1 MANQDDIALMAHL
14 MRRAGF
20 GASRDELEARAAK
33 GYDATVEELLN
44 PETQPP
50 VDPYMLLRHQPAA
63 LLPGGQPPMGNVN
76 YMYYLVNT
84 KRPLEE
90 KMALFW
96 HSVFATGNSK
106 VDNYDQLLEQIDL
119 FRKRGMGNYRDL
131 LLTIAKNPTMMFWLD
146 NNQNHGTAVN
156 ENWGRE
162 LLELFSLGAGNYTEV
177 DVREASRA
185 FTGWT
190 FETKLPRLPYGR
202 FPWKFEYRPE
212 DHDDGEKTFLGHKG
226 NLNGEDII
234 NIVVQQPACA
244 RFICRHLYNFFVA
257 DEPQVPAWPIEAP
270 RDPAAID
277 AMCKAFINSKCEIKP
292 VLRAMFKSDF
302 FKNAR
307 YQHLKSPAE
316 VVVGTL
322 RLVGGYE
329 LPKPGYGELSMQPSY
344 MGAGSAQPA
353 VGRGLAYRQGV
364 DQQRLVDVA
373 HQLRRLADRQSRHAG
388 RAGDH
393 QPPEGAG
400 HQDAGAI
407 GGQLPRLARPG
418 RGWRRHQEGADRPGE
433 VVGRDPLGQRRR
445 SPERR
450 TACRRDAAAHRGDT
464 RIPVRL
470 NSRHATTTGGIDNVC
485 NTGNAEGPG
494 AGRAAAYRRQR
505 LPQHR
510 DPVQ

>member
-1 MANQDDIALMAHL
+1 MANRDDIALMAHL

-20 GASRDELEARAAK
+20 GATRDELETRVVK

-44 PETQPP
+44 PGSQPP
-50 VDPYMLLRHQPAA
+50 VDPYTLLRHQPAA

-119 FRKRGMGNYRDL
+119 FRKHGMGNYRDL
-131 LLTIAKNPTMMFWLD
+131 LVKIAKNPTMLFWLD

-162 LLELFSLGAGNYTEV
+162 LLELFSLGAGNYTET

-202 FPWKFEYRPE
+202 FPWKFEYRAE
-212 DHDDGEKTFLGHKG
+212 DHDDGEKVFLGHKG

-234 NIVVQQPACA
+234 DIVVQQPACA
-244 RFICRHLYNFFVA
+244 KFICRHLYNFFVA
-257 DEPQVPAWPIEAP
+257 DEPQVPAWSIEQP
-270 RDPAAID
+270 RDPQAID
-277 AMCKAFINSKCEIKP
+277 ALCKVFANSKGEMTP
-292 VLRAMFKSDF
+292 VLRALFKSDF
-302 FKNAR
+302 FKKAR

-344 MGAGSAQPA
+344 MGQDLLNPPSVEGWHTGKEWINSGSLMSRINFVAAQ
-353 VGRGLAYRQGV
+353 VGNPDMPGV
-364 DQQRLVDVA
+364 QKIIERLKAQKTTKPEQLVDNCLELLGPVEVEA
-373 HQLRRLADRQSRHAG
+373 NTKKELTDQAKTW
-388 RAGDH
+388 GDIRWDN
-393 QPPEGAG
+393 A
-400 HQDAGAI
+400 AN
-407 GGQLPRLARPG
+407 ARN
-418 RGWRRHQEGADRPGE
+418 
-433 VVGRDPLGQRRR
+433 
-445 SPERR
+445 
-450 TACRRDAAAHRGDT
+450 AAQ
-464 RIPVRL
+464 
-470 NSRHATTTGGIDNVC
+470 
-485 NTGNAEGPG
+485 
-494 AGRAAAYRRQR
+494 RAAEMLQLIAATREYQFG
-505 LPQHR
+505 
-510 DPVQ
+510 